1 MTHAEDFCRDYQG
14 VLDGLDLPLRI
25 SLSYEPVSL
34 LAERDGRSVWKL
46 RRRCDGAPFVL
57 KVSSGEEEELEVELR
72 LLTRLYPALAGAVPL
87 AADCFAQGGR
97 CFLVRSY
104 LPGRTLAQLREEAGG
119 CTEAQCVSIGRQAC
133 ALLERLH
140 TLEPPVIHRDIKPEN
155 IVLGE
160 DGTLGLIDFGIAR
173 QYKPERDT
181 DTRLMGSRSTAPPEQ
196 YGFAQ
201 TDGRADLYALGIT
214 LIWLLTGSYER
225 EALEKAPVSRRL
237 KRVLAKATAFS
248 PAGRYP
254 TAAAL
259 GRALRGSGA
268 GRGLRIALAASAC
281 AALCL
286 GLGGLALSQHQGAQ
300 IVAFSSACLEEAV
313 QAELDMPDGPLTYTD
328 LERVERLA
336 LVGEE
341 LLGEG
346 QEYGYLQQSMVDWES
361 WADVP
366 QGDVSDLSLL
376 SHMPN
381 LTELC
386 LASQAID
393 DLAPLA
399 GLELEVLILSDNQIT
414 DLTPLAGLDSLE
426 ELWLGGNPIADA
438 SPLAGLENLRLL
450 NLDLG
455 GAEGGALDSL
465 DFLSGLSLDS
475 LSLAQRTVSGGDW
488 SPLAGL
494 GELEYLLLWPPRD
507 GALEAALGLERL
519 AAFDLGD
526 ARLEDLSSLAGC
538 PVEDLRVHNQ
548 LNSLEGVGALPNLRN
563 LALYRCALSDLSP
576 LADCTG
582 LESICLSGLDNVD
595 DFSVLSSLP
604 WLQAVV
610 APRELW
616 DDIAADCP
624 GYTFQLV
631 TE

>member
-1 MTHAEDFCRDYQG
+1 M
-14 VLDGLDLPLRI
+14 
-25 SLSYEPVSL
+25 
-34 LAERDGRSVWKL
+34 
-46 RRRCDGAPFVL
+46 
-57 KVSSGEEEELEVELR
+57 
-72 LLTRLYPALAGAVPL
+72 
-87 AADCFAQGGR
+87 
-97 CFLVRSY
+97 
-104 LPGRTLAQLREEAGG
+104 
-119 CTEAQCVSIGRQAC
+119 
-133 ALLERLH
+133 
-140 TLEPPVIHRDIKPEN
+140 
-155 IVLGE
+155 
-160 DGTLGLIDFGIAR
+160 
-173 QYKPERDT
+173 
-181 DTRLMGSRSTAPPEQ
+181 
-196 YGFAQ
+196 
-201 TDGRADLYALGIT
+201 
-214 LIWLLTGSYER
+214 
-225 EALEKAPVSRRL
+225 
-237 KRVLAKATAFS
+237 
-248 PAGRYP
+248 
-254 TAAAL
+254 
-259 GRALRGSGA
+259 
-268 GRGLRIALAASAC
+268 
-281 AALCL
+281 
-286 GLGGLALSQHQGAQ
+286 
-300 IVAFSSACLEEAV
+300 
-313 QAELDMPDGPLTYTD
+313 
-328 LERVERLA
+328 
-336 LVGEE
+336 
-341 LLGEG
+341 
-346 QEYGYLQQSMVDWES
+346 
-361 WADVP
+361 
-366 QGDVSDLSLL
+366 SDLSLL

-386 LASQAID
+386 LAGQAID

-399 GLELEVLILSDNQIT
+399 ELELEVLILSDNQIT

-455 GAEGGALDSL
+455 GAEGGTLDSL

-475 LSLAQRTVSGGDW
+475 LSLAQRTVSDGDW

-494 GELEYLLLWPPRD
+494 GELDYLLLWPPRD

-526 ARLEDLSSLAGC
+526 AQLEDLSSLAGC

>member
-25 SLSYEPVSL
+25 SLSYEPASL

-57 KVSSGEEEELEVELR
+57 KVSSGEEELEAELR

-140 TLEPPVIHRDIKPEN
+140 TLEPPVIQRDIKPEN

-173 QYKPERDT
+173 QYKPERDA

-268 GRGLRIALAASAC
+268 GRGLRIALAAAAC

-300 IVAFSSACLEEAV
+300 IAAFSSACLEEAV
-313 QAELDMPDGPLTYTD
+313 RAELDMPDGPLTYTD

-386 LASQAID
+386 LAGQAID

-399 GLELEVLILSDNQIT
+399 ELELEVLILSDNQIT
-414 DLTPLAGLDSLE
+414 DLTPLAGL
-426 ELWLGGNPIADA
+426 
-438 SPLAGLENLRLL
+438 
-450 NLDLG
+450 
-455 GAEGGALDSL
+455 
-465 DFLSGLSLDS
+465 
-475 LSLAQRTVSGGDW
+475 
-488 SPLAGL
+488 
-494 GELEYLLLWPPRD
+494 GELDYLLLWPPRD

-526 ARLEDLSSLAGC
+526 AQLEDLSSLAGC